1 MFLGDRNPQQLVE
14 CGDKRD
20 GIKCG
25 LGKQMRKNG
34 FQGKMS
40 SAFGTLS
47 LQCLYLILERT
58 YKL

>member
-1 MFLGDRNPQQLVE
+1 MFLGDRDPQQLVE

-34 FQGKMS
+34 FQGKKDE
-40 SAFGTLS
+40 LS
-47 LQCLYLILERT
+47 FWYLKFAVLVLNT
-58 YKL
+58 